1 MNDDNILD
9 EKYLKEPKVNKTLHL
24 GALFLEEIKGQV
36 EYEPD
41 QKPLINDLNE
51 AIAPIIT

>member
-9 EKYLKEPKVNKTLHL
+9 EKYLKEPKVNETLHL